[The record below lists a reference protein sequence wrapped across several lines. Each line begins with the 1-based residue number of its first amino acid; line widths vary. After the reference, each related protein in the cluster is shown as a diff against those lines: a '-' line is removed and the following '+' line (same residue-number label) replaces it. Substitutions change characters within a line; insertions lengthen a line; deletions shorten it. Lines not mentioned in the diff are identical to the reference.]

1 MCGTLGVPPYTKI
14 TWQVWDTPDMSGL
27 YAGVPNLVNIYI
39 DYTINDENTSGSN
52 QQAPQVPPP
61 TPEQDAVT
69 PKVTYV
75 MKALCSSTNPPN
87 MLVTWKVNDDPDTT
101 GKYSGFDITTLSNI
115 VIDYTINDSV
125 TSGPQAVPDYQ
136 LIYGA
141 AGGDLTGTY
150 PNPTVIAIQGYAV
163 SAVVPTIGQALEWN
177 GTYWSPANIPTTL
190 PPSGPASGDLSGT
203 YPSPKV
209 SAIGGN
215 SVNGFQV
222 LTSAQDGYVLT
233 WYNIGGVYSWTAR
246 PTATAAFTAGGD
258 LSGSNT
264 NQTVIGIQTVSISNA
279 APNVGQVLTAITPTT
294 ASWQDAS
301 NASDAS
307 NALGTFILVG
317 T

>member
-1 MCGTLGVPPYTKI
+1 MSKNSAKGAALPVGQATGDLDGYYPSPIVAGIQGVPVDI
-14 TWQVWDTPDMSGL
+14 
-27 YAGVPNLVNIYI
+27 
-39 DYTINDENTSGSN
+39 
-52 QQAPQVPPP
+52 
-61 TPEQDAVT
+61 
-69 PKVTYV
+69 
-75 MKALCSSTNPPN
+75 
-87 MLVTWKVNDDPDTT
+87 
-101 GKYSGFDITTLSNI
+101 SGFIADGYVLTYS
-115 VIDYTINDSV
+115 
-125 TSGPQAVPDYQ
+125 
-136 LIYGA
+136 A
-141 AGGDLTGTY
+141 AD
-150 PNPTVIAIQGYAV
+150 GY
-163 SAVVPTIGQALEWN
+163 W
-177 GTYWSPANIPTTL
+177 YANSLTTL

-233 WYNIGGVYSWTAR
+233 WYNTGGVYSWTAI
-246 PTATAAFTAGGD
+246 PAATTFTAGGD

-264 NQTVIGIQTVSISNA
+264 NQTVIGIQTVSISDA